1 MTEKRRLPHLLAA
14 DFVRQKLNELSTSNN
29 APKVRATLARLRRG
43 VSLAP
48 GADPDIWDV
57 TLAEIPAEIASL
69 NGEPTRGEWAIQTA
83 LTLFALHQQGRNIK
97 TECMHHEDI
106 DAQKDDK
113 ALKTATPKV
122 SLDINAMKA
131 ESSKPHSFGSAVR
144 RLAGDKES
152 DSFKAVRR
160 RFNATVTSESIEE
173 FAHHLRCMVQLMK
186 AAGIR
191 LDYVALA
198 REIYLFQNPD
208 NRDTL
213 RLRWGQDFYR

>member
-1 MTEKRRLPHLLAA
+1 MTENRLPHLLAA
-14 DFVRQKLNELSTSNN
+14 DFVRQKLNELSMSNN

-57 TLAEIPAEIASL
+57 TLADIPDELVSV
-69 NGEPTRGEWAIQTA
+69 NGVPTRGEWAIQIA
-83 LTLFALHQQGRNIK
+83 LTLFALHQQGRDIK
-97 TECMHHEDI
+97 SECMHQEDT
-106 DAQKDDK
+106 DVPKDDK
-113 ALKTATPKV
+113 SLKSSTPSLFDDVKPLKSV
-122 SLDINAMKA
+122 ST
-131 ESSKPHSFGSAVR
+131 KPHSFGCAVR

-160 RFNATVTSESIEE
+160 RFNAAVTSESIEE

-186 AAGIR
+186 ASGVR
-191 LDYVALA
+191 LDYVSLA
-198 REIYLFQNPD
+198 REIYLFQNPE
-208 NRDTL
+208 NRDSL

>member
-1 MTEKRRLPHLLAA
+1 MTENRLPHLLAA
-14 DFVRQKLNELSTSNN
+14 DFVRQKLNELSMSNN

-48 GADPDIWDV
+48 GADPDIWDI
-57 TLAEIPAEIASL
+57 TLAEIPVEIASV

-83 LTLFALHQQGRNIK
+83 LTLFALHQQGRDIK
-97 TECMHHEDI
+97 TECMHQEDI
-106 DAQKDDK
+106 VLKDDK
-113 ALKTATPKV
+113 TIKTEGVK
-122 SLDINAMKA
+122 L
-131 ESSKPHSFGSAVR
+131 HSFGSAVR
-144 RLAGDKES
+144 RLAGEKDS

-173 FAHHLRCMVQLMK
+173 FVHHLRCMIQLMK
-186 AAGIR
+186 ASGVR

-198 REIYLFQNPD
+198 REIYLFQNPE
-208 NRDTL
+208 NRDSL

>member
-1 MTEKRRLPHLLAA
+1 MTENRLPHLLAA
-14 DFVRQKLNELSTSNN
+14 DFVRQKLNELSMSNN

-48 GADPDIWDV
+48 GADPDIWDI
-57 TLAEIPAEIASL
+57 TLAEIPTEIASL

-83 LTLFALHQQGRNIK
+83 LTLFALHQQGRDIK
-97 TECMHHEDI
+97 TECMHQEDI
-106 DAQKDDK
+106 VSKDDK
-113 ALKTATPKV
+113 TIKSEGAKQ
-122 SLDINAMKA
+122 
-131 ESSKPHSFGSAVR
+131 HSFGCAVR
-144 RLAGDKES
+144 RLAGDKDS

-173 FAHHLRCMVQLMK
+173 FVHHLRSMVQLMK

-198 REIYLFQNPD
+198 REIYLFQNPE
-208 NRDTL
+208 NRDSL